1 MDRGVVSAV
10 RAETGPGF
18 GLDRSIK
25 RVLSSEL
32 NVSLEER
39 EVPGVRAVGSRV
51 GLGLNV
57 VTTGSRTS

>member
-1 MDRGVVSAV
+1 MDRGVASAG

-39 EVPGVRAVGSRV
+39 EVPGARAGYREID
-51 GLGLNV
+51 
-57 VTTGSRTS
+57 